1 MRHEPTLP
9 ERVNGSA
16 RLARRQRLARG
27 LCRALGRLDVRG
39 LERVPAHGPAVLAI
53 NHRSLIDGP
62 FVFGFVER
70 PMACLVKEE
79 AFVPYLGAWLR
90 SAGQIPVIRGRIDPR
105 PVRLCL
111 EILRAG
117 GLVGI
122 FPEGT
127 RGDGTAR
134 RAHPGVGYLALRTGA
149 VVLPVACHGTKRLDA
164 RLGRPPMRLTI
175 GAPLSF
181 ARYPEHQPLNR
192 RLSATAAERVRI
204 ALAELVA
211 ETAPTGATSSIDPA
225 GLAA

>member
-1 MRHEPTLP
+1 MYEPTLQ
-9 ERVNGSA
+9 ERVSSSA
-16 RLARRQRLARG
+16 PLARRQRLSRWQ
-27 LCRALGRLDVRG
+27 CRALGPLEVRG
-39 LERVPAHGPAVLAI
+39 LERIPAYGPAILAI

-70 PMACLVKEE
+70 PVSCLVKDE
-79 AFVPYLGAWLR
+79 AFVPFLGACLR
-90 SAGQIPVIRGRIDPR
+90 SAGQIPVIRGRIDPG

-111 EILRAG
+111 EILWAG

-127 RGDGTAR
+127 RGDGLAR

-149 VVLPVACHGTKRLDA
+149 VVLPVACHGTKRLHA
-164 RLGRPPMRLTI
+164 VLRRPAMRMTV
-175 GAPLSF
+175 GAPLAF
-181 ARYPEHQPLNR
+181 PRHPAHQLLNR
-192 RLSATAAERVRI
+192 RLSAAAAERVRL

-211 ETAPTGATSSIDPA
+211 ATAPARAAATADPA